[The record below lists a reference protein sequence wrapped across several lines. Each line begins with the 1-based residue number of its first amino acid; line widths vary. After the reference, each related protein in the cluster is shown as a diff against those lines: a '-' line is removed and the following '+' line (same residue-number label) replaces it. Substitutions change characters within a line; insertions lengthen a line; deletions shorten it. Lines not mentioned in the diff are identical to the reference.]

1 MNAKATRRRFLI
13 NVAAL
18 SFSAPLASV
27 ARRATAQASSK
38 VHIACVGVGGKGYD
52 DMMQTSVGHEVV
64 AICDIDEERLAKA
77 GEKFPG
83 AKRYTDWRKL
93 LEQKDIDA
101 VTISTPD
108 HMHAAV
114 TLSALQLKKH
124 VYTQKPLTRTVHEA
138 RVLTSAAKD
147 PGVVTQMGIQHHSS
161 ARLKKAVQA
170 IRSGVVGKV
179 SEVHTWTDR
188 PGTYW
193 KQGLDRP
200 AKQDAVPSHVHW
212 DEWLGIAPV
221 RPYVAG
227 LYHPFHWRGWWDFG
241 TGALGDMGCHIL
253 DPVVNALE
261 VGPPRTIEAEGPPPH
276 AESGPTWCIVR
287 YEFPGTKHTADTLQ
301 LTWYEAGKQPP
312 RELFQAPAD
321 WKGSQNGVLF
331 IGEKGNLFV
340 GFPENPELFPR
351 EKFADYKFA
360 DVTEDNHYT
369 QWTDAIIGRG
379 QTSCPFAYSGPLTE
393 TVLLGNVAYRTGQKI
408 VWDSANLQ
416 AMGNSAAD
424 SLLKPTFRAGW
435 EIKGLGEKGPG

>member
-1 MNAKATRRRFLI
+1 MPRPTSRRSFLKQ
-13 NVAAL
+13 VAAL
-18 SFSAPLASV
+18 SFAAPLA
-27 ARRATAQASSK
+27 ARGRAADANSK
-38 VHIACVGVGGKGYD
+38 LHIACVGAGWGGKGYS
-52 DMMQTSVGHEVV
+52 DMLETSVGHEIV
-64 AICDIDEERLAKA
+64 AICDIDEERLAKS

-83 AKRYTDWRKL
+83 AKRYTDWRKM

-114 TLSALQLKKH
+114 TLSAMQLKKH

-138 RVLTSAAKD
+138 RVLAAAAKEA
-147 PGVVTQMGIQHHSS
+147 GVVTQMGIQHHSS

-200 AKQDAVPSHVHW
+200 AQKDAVPSHVHW
-212 DEWLGIAPV
+212 NEWLGVAPE

-241 TGALGDMGCHIL
+241 TGALGDMGCHIM

-261 VGPPRTIEAEGPPPH
+261 LGPPRTIAAEGPPPH
-276 AESGPTWCIVR
+276 PESGPTWCIVR
-287 YEFPGTKHTADTLQ
+287 YEFPGTKHTADTLR

-331 IGEKGNLFV
+331 VGEKGNLFV
-340 GFPENPELFPR
+340 GFPEEPELFPR
-351 EKFADYKFA
+351 EKFADHKFA
-360 DVTEDNHYT
+360 DVVEDNHYT
-369 QWTDAIIGRG
+369 QWTGAIVGRG

-408 VWDSANLQ
+408 EW
-416 AMGNSAAD
+416 NSASLKVKGNAAAD
-424 SLLKPTFRAGW
+424 LLLKPTFRAGW
-435 EIKGLGEKGPG
+435 EIKGLG

>member
-1 MNAKATRRRFLI
+1 MLKEHNRRRFFVNL
-13 NVAAL
+13 AAL
-18 SFSAPLASV
+18 SFATPLAAS
-27 ARRATAQASSK
+27 ARGAWAQANSK
-38 VHIACVGVGGKGYD
+38 VHIACVGAGWGGKGYS
-52 DMMQTSVGHEVV
+52 DMLETSVGQEIV

-77 GEKFPG
+77 AEKFPG

-93 LEQKDIDA
+93 MEQKDIDA

-114 TLSALQLKKH
+114 TLSAMQLKKH
-124 VYTQKPLTRTVHEA
+124 VYTQKPLTRTVFEA
-138 RVLTSAAKD
+138 RQLTAAAKQA
-147 PGVVTQMGIQHHSS
+147 GVVTQMGIQHHSS
-161 ARLKKAVQA
+161 ARLKQAVQA

-200 AKQDAVPSHVHW
+200 ERKDEVPAHVHW
-212 DEWLGIAPV
+212 NEWLGVAPE

-241 TGALGDMGCHIL
+241 TGALGDMGCHIM

-261 VGPPRTIEAEGPPPH
+261 LGPPRTVEAEGPPPH
-276 AESGPTWCIVR
+276 PESGPLWCIVR
-287 YEFPGTKHTADTLQ
+287 YEFPGTKHTVESLK

-312 RELFQAPAD
+312 RELFQAPTD

-331 IGEKGNLFV
+331 VGEKGNLFV

-360 DVTEDNHYT
+360 DVAEDNHYT
-369 QWTDAIIGRG
+369 QWTEAILGRG
-379 QTSCPFAYSGPLTE
+379 RTSCPFAYSGPLTE
-393 TVLLGNVAYRTGQKI
+393 TVLLGNIAYRTGKKI
-408 VWDSANLQ
+408 EWDSANLK
-416 AMGNSAAD
+416 AAGNPAAEP
-424 SLLKPTFRAGW
+424 LLKTTFRSGW
-435 EIKGLGEKGPG
+435 EIKGLG